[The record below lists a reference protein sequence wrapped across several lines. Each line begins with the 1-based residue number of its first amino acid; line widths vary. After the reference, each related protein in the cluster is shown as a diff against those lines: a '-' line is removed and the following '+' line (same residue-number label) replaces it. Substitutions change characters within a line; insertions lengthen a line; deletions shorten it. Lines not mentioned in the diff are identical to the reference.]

1 MSAGAPQTVVLA
13 TAEDTQ
19 ARRWA
24 VIGLLSLGMII
35 AYASRSN
42 LSVALVT
49 KDFISR
55 FHLSDTDRG
64 LLNSAFFWAYAALQI
79 PAGWVVDRYGVKW
92 PYALS
97 FLFWCLASA

>member
-1 MSAGAPQTVVLA
+1 MGAGAPRAVIAA
-13 TAEDTQ
+13 TREESAG
-19 ARRWA
+19 RRWT

-49 KDFISR
+49 KDFINS

-64 LLNSAFFWAYAALQI
+64 MLNSAFFWAYAALQV
-79 PAGWVVDRYGVKW
+79 PAGWLVDRYGVKW

-97 FLFWCLASA
+97 FLFW